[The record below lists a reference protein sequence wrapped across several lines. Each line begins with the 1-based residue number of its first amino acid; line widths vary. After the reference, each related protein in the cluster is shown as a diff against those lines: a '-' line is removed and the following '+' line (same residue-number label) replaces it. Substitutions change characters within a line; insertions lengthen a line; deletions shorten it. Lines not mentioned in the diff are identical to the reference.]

1 MTNTEKE
8 AYECYLDRLS
18 MPMYPRKLSKEECD
32 AYNVEHPLP
41 TREELDKILKEAGVL
56 LYG

>member
-18 MPMYPRKLSKEECD
+18 MPMHPRKLSKEECN
-32 AYNVEHPLP
+32 AYNAEHPLP

-56 LYG
+56 